1 MKNIRKRWAHHRNLL
16 SRGHSEISL
25 FYGVIQ
31 MALIFWLFL
40 RDITTF
46 SRVWMLVIIPVVVIL
61 ATIIQYFIGWFMD
74 RNGLIKDYQ
83 EWDTERNPII
93 TAILKEVNDKH

>member
-1 MKNIRKRWAHHRNLL
+1 
-16 SRGHSEISL
+16 
-25 FYGVIQ
+25 

-61 ATIIQYFIGWFMD
+61 ATIIQYLIGWFMD
-74 RNGLIKDYQ
+74 KKGLIKDYQ
-83 EWDTERNPII
+83 EWDSARNPYLVD
-93 TAILKEVNDKH
+93 ILNGTKK